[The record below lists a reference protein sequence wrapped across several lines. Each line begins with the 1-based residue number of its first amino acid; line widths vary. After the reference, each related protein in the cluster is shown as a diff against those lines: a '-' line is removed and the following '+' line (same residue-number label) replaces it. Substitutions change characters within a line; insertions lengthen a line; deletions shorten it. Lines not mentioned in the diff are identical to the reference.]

1 MWVSHLTRHQGYH
14 AHAFPLHDIFGLCFA
29 PIWGI
34 PQIPGSTI
42 TFSSET
48 CHLRVSPHL
57 DHPTQSVISG
67 LVFLSLN
74 RSSHSQWSLAHRQV
88 PKVMGHGFNTFGL
101 PGDPSPP
108 SRFVKMFFERQIAL
122 TNSPPK
128 KKVEDGREPWK
139 VVSYPIVGTPQK
151 DAEMWETWKYVYI
164 YILSDLVYM
173 MKYHL
178 YNYNCLETRFYYLFG
193 DGYNGW

>member
-1 MWVSHLTRHQGYH
+1 MHFPCTRFLGYALPQFGEYPKSQGLPSL
-14 AHAFPLHDIFGLCFA
+14 FPVKRV
-29 PIWGI
+29 IWGY
-34 PQIPGSTI
+34 PLGS
-42 TFSSET
+42 S
-48 CHLRVSPHL
+48 H
-57 DHPTQSVISG
+57 SVISD

-74 RSSHSQWSLAHRQV
+74 RSLMSSHSQWSLAHRQV

-139 VVSYPIVGTPQK
+139 VVSYPIVGAPQK
-151 DAEMWETWKYVYI
+151 DAEMWETWKYVY
-164 YILSDLVYM
+164 
-173 MKYHL
+173 
-178 YNYNCLETRFYYLFG
+178 T
-193 DGYNGW
+193 